1 MSQMES
7 PVVDAIVLAGAP
19 NTGKLSEVS
28 SEAWEALIELDGEAL
43 VCRSVRP
50 LLAARTVGRIVV
62 VGPKPELDEA
72 LAGFDVAVIP
82 PTGDMFDNVLEGFR
96 YLSRTSGQEPGLAL
110 VSSADVP
117 LITPEIVD
125 GLVKTCLER
134 GGDAFYPLMS
144 RETMEAAFPGTK
156 RTYGKLRDGT
166 FTGGNLFVVNGTVL
180 EGVRDKARALID
192 ARKNALK
199 MAATIGFGFV
209 LKLALG
215 LLTVKELENYVGR
228 TFGFEARAMFVPWAE
243 IGIDVDKPGDI
254 DLVRSYLASR
264 SS

>member
-1 MSQMES
+1 MSQTKS

-19 NTGKLSEVS
+19 NTGRLREVS
-28 SEAWEALIELDGEAL
+28 SEAWEALIELEGEAL
-43 VCRSVRP
+43 VRHSVRP
-50 LLAARTVGRIVV
+50 LVAARAIGRVVV
-62 VGPKPELDEA
+62 VGPQPELEKA
-72 LAGFDVAVIP
+72 LAGFDVTVVP
-82 PTGDMFDNVLEGFR
+82 PAGDMFDNVLEGVKH
-96 YLSRTSGQEPGLAL
+96 LSRASGREAGLAL
-110 VSSADVP
+110 VSAADTP

-125 GLVKTCLER
+125 GLVATCLER
-134 GGDAFYPLMS
+134 GGDAFYPLIS
-144 RETMEAAFPGTK
+144 RQTMEAAFPGTK

-166 FTGGNLFVVNGTVL
+166 FTGGNLFIVNGAVL

-215 LLTVKELENYVGR
+215 LLTVKELESYVGR
-228 TFGFEARAMFVPWAE
+228 TFGFQARAMFVPWAE
-243 IGIDVDKPGDI
+243 IGIDVDKPQDLE
-254 DLVRSYLASR
+254 LVRLHLASR